1 LKKGNLVTALI
12 VAYLCKNNGN
22 TMAGIDNLVHF
33 EKGQSGNPNGRPKGV
48 QNSKT
53 RLLRLLELVQKRRN
67 PITGEEEDFTVLEL
81 MDMQMIS
88 KALKGDQRAYE
99 AVVDRLEGKPK
110 QTTDITADIKGNVQ
124 ITIEPDADCQPIKD

>member
-1 LKKGNLVTALI
+1 

-53 RLLRLLELVQKRRN
+53 RLLRLLELVQKRKN

>member
-1 LKKGNLVTALI
+1 

-53 RLLRLLELVQKRRN
+53 RLLRLLELVQKKRN